1 MVSAS
6 QRAAEQRSHSLGLR
20 IAALLAVLTIVE
32 YIVAVSVD
40 SSQALVLFLVPVAL
54 VKAWVIIVYFM
65 HVSKVWRGEGSH

>member
-6 QRAAEQRSHSLGLR
+6 QRAAEQRSHNLGLR
-20 IAALLAVLTIVE
+20 MAALLAVLTIVE

-40 SSQALVLFLVPVAL
+40 SSQALVLFLAPVAV